1 MTGWNNISRIPI
13 VAQQYQPIYGNMPIA
28 SSSTAISK
36 PIIDN
41 YNIVKEREPKS
52 YSCFGKSLPKDS
64 TQIASTHSCETIPQ
78 GHNVSQQKI
87 IPLPQQ
93 TTKVEVS
100 TPSTP
105 PSSSFKPD
113 VVETTTQK
121 IFLPTP
127 IAHHPIS
134 STTPPTIV
142 TSNFITF
149 VPLRQNE
156 ASPTRKEAYH
166 HRQQHNF
173 FTLEDAITKP
183 PSINQIFNDP
193 WEAFKHA
200 QSQQQNSMRLQ
211 SNARDTLKT
220 TKQSFMHNFFD
231 DNYDTLETEQI
242 DDYTNFDK
250 GYNDPDP
257 YYVNTNEYVAP
268 IRNRII
274 DENQN
279 KENRLHETHLRY
291 KQTNGNQY
299 QYTSTSPPYR
309 YTGIS
314 KSKTT
319 TLIPTSAEI
328 PTSKPY
334 NLIKYTTPQSLLDD
348 TTTTR
353 LIEDQTSDSPLTT
366 TSISDHSKLPVY
378 TTVAT
383 STTTRENIFKKT
395 KLKRPF
401 YQGQNATHKY
411 PKTIRGLFKPNKNST
426 STTSTTVSPLLATKK
441 TSKYNRQ
448 YKSKKIKL
456 LKYTLTSSTS
466 TSTTTQP
473 PPVST
478 TYTQT
483 VETSTTSHRRV
494 TSIAPSTES
503 TRRTHRPNKQSRSQ
517 KTTSRNTNRAQV
529 TSTEKTNT
537 VSVNRSRGK
546 NKHRRRNQT
555 AENIRSTAS
564 YSGNSM
570 SKPTSMNYSETSTT
584 SRSRLNHNE
593 TRSKSTNVPVA
604 DTIPIANDTDNGLL
618 SSKDGNVPPL
628 PIEIYFKRSQ
638 HSKI

>member
-1 MTGWNNISRIPI
+1 MSGPALFFAFCVFFLFVEINCIQNHRPHTETQWRLNNRQDLYSHPRLLVWKPVLPQHLYMNPKTPMLPGSMPINYNRYGFSHLPAQLKPQSYIFAMPTPNQKLQPYGLNEMAEKRKPGNFHHITIINAVIPKPHFPPPTSPTTQFFPTYPKYRNNKHLYHPYLNKLTGWNNISRIPI

-64 TQIASTHSCETIPQ
+64 IQIASTHSCETIPQ

-156 ASPTRKEAYH
+156 ASSTRKEAYH

-211 SNARDTLKT
+211 SNAHDTLKT

-231 DNYDTLETEQI
+231 DNYDTLETQQI

-279 KENRLHETHLRY
+279 KENLLHETHLRY
-291 KQTNGNQY
+291 KQANGNQY
-299 QYTSTSPPYR
+299 QYISTSPPYR

-426 STTSTTVSPLLATKK
+426 STTSTTKRL
-441 TSKYNRQ
+441 
-448 YKSKKIKL
+448 
-456 LKYTLTSSTS
+456 
-466 TSTTTQP
+466 QP
-473 PPVST
+473 PDP
-478 TYTQT
+478 
-483 VETSTTSHRRV
+483 
-494 TSIAPSTES
+494 
-503 TRRTHRPNKQSRSQ
+503 
-517 KTTSRNTNRAQV
+517 
-529 TSTEKTNT
+529 
-537 VSVNRSRGK
+537 
-546 NKHRRRNQT
+546 
-555 AENIRSTAS
+555 
-564 YSGNSM
+564 
-570 SKPTSMNYSETSTT
+570 
-584 SRSRLNHNE
+584 
-593 TRSKSTNVPVA
+593 
-604 DTIPIANDTDNGLL
+604 D
-618 SSKDGNVPPL
+618 
-628 PIEIYFKRSQ
+628 
-638 HSKI
+638 